1 MAPAG
6 LKERSGKMLTS
17 AKNNITSY
25 HYISIYKK
33 TDILNWNAFFL
44 LQTTYLH
51 ESSEGLNCS
60 LAQSEG
66 ELLPAVEF
74 LQEWLLRVQ
83 NFRQFLFFMP

>member
-51 ESSEGLNCS
+51 VSLKGLNSS
-60 LAQSEG
+60 LAQSDG
-66 ELLPAVEF
+66 ELSPGEKCPS
-74 LQEWLLRVQ
+74 EWLLREQ
-83 NFRQFLFFMP
+83 IFANFWFEP